1 MNAMKTKFTDESRH
15 QLLKKLKHQSRTP
28 GGRIWRRLYEEL
40 QASRRNRLTVNVG
53 ELQQHHVRGQILVVP
68 GKVLSEGV
76 IEDKLQ
82 VAAYSFSSQARE
94 KIQAKGGK
102 CLSLEELIEENPT
115 GTKVRLIA

>member
-1 MNAMKTKFTDESRH
+1 MKTKFTDESRH